1 MPASAPWWWEAPSP
15 VSRSVQQS
23 EFESLEALSEPARQA
38 LERGD
43 YGRCQQLLA
52 PLLEQHHVS
61 TPFGGQLRL
70 LLATAQM
77 GQGNSTAAAA
87 TCRSLRACR
96 DASLRSQAKDLQEV
110 LEAPALERPREWSMT
125 LPPLGE
131 VQPLEGQV
139 QALARRRR
147 RRQPPPP
154 PAPPTDPTSAP
165 LGFAVVVI
173 VLLLITAL
181 LGGCVDVDTTLRFPA
196 PGRLQVSQTSTSSTG
211 SALPWQRQLMAAV
224 KSTPWSTRQDHGQL
238 SLRAPALPASQALD
252 LLAATLEQAASLAAV
267 PLPPPELSLVE
278 RNWLLGVRQQFSC
291 SLDLRALQALPGL
304 ELSLSL
310 EPLPQ
315 RAVRRAEPLAVQAVA
330 PRRGRPAR
338 VIWRLQ
344 PGSLN
349 QLEVSCWRWS
359 RLGVGSVLIGLL
371 LALVALL
378 QRLKLAAGF
387 GLPQLPA

>member
-1 MPASAPWWWEAPSP
+1 M
-15 VSRSVQQS
+15 QQP

-52 PLLEQHHVS
+52 PLLEQHPAS
-61 TPFGGQLRL
+61 SPFGGQLRL

-139 QALARRRR
+139 QSLARRRR
-147 RRQPPPP
+147 RLPPPP
-154 PAPPTDPTSAP
+154 PAPPTGPTTAP
-165 LGFAVVVI
+165 LGFALVVAVL
-173 VLLLITAL
+173 LLLITAL
-181 LGGCVDVDTTLRFPA
+181 LGGCVDLETSLHFTA
-196 PGRLQVSQTSTSSTG
+196 PGRLQISQTSQSSTG
-211 SALPWQRQLMAAV
+211 HPLPWQRQLAAALQP
-224 KSTPWSTRQDHGQL
+224 TPWTLRQDHGQL
-238 SLRAPALPASQALD
+238 TLRAPAMPARQALD
-252 LLAATLEQAASLAAV
+252 LLTATFEQGAALAAV
-267 PLPPPELSLVE
+267 DLPTPQLSLQE
-278 RNWLLGVRQQFSC
+278 RNWLLGVRQQFRC
-291 SLDLRALQALPGL
+291 SLDLRGLQALPGL
-304 ELSLSL
+304 DLTLAL

-315 RAVRRAEPLAVQAVA
+315 RAIRRAEPLPVQ
-330 PRRGRPAR
+330 PLPPHQGRPSTL
-338 VIWRLQ
+338 VWHLQ
-344 PGSLN
+344 PGALN

-359 RLGVGSVLIGLL
+359 RLGVGALVIALL

-378 QRLKLAAGF
+378 QRLRLAAGF

>member
-1 MPASAPWWWEAPSP
+1 M
-15 VSRSVQQS
+15 QQS
-23 EFESLEALSEPARQA
+23 EFESLEALSGPARQA

-52 PLLEQHHVS
+52 PLLELHPAS
-61 TPFGGQLRL
+61 TPLGGQLRL

-77 GQGNSTAAAA
+77 GQGNSAAAAA

-147 RRQPPPP
+147 RQLPPPP
-154 PAPPTDPTSAP
+154 PAPPTGPTTAP
-165 LGFAVVVI
+165 LGFALVAI
-173 VLLLITAL
+173 VLLLLTAL
-181 LGGCVDVDTTLRFPA
+181 LGGCVDVDTAVRFTA
-196 PGRLQVSQTSTSSTG
+196 PGRLQISQISQSSTG
-211 SALPWQRQLMAAV
+211 SPLPWQRQLAAALQ
-224 KSTPWSTRQDHGQL
+224 STPWKPRQEHGQL
-238 SLRAPALPASQALD
+238 TLRAPALPAQQALD
-252 LLAATLEQAASLAAV
+252 LLTSTLEQGAALAAV
-267 PLPPPELSLVE
+267 QLPAPQLSLQE
-278 RNWLLGVRQQFSC
+278 RNWLLGVRQSFQC
-291 SLDLRALQALPGL
+291 NLDLRGLQALPGL
-304 ELSLSL
+304 ELTLSL
-310 EPLPQ
+310 EPVPQ
-315 RAVRRAEPLAVQAVA
+315 RAVRRADPLPVRAISARQ
-330 PRRGRPAR
+330 GRPAR

-344 PGSLN
+344 PGALN

-359 RLGVGSVLIGLL
+359 RLGVGAVLIGLL

>member
-1 MPASAPWWWEAPSP
+1 MPASAPWWWAAPSP
-15 VSRSVQQS
+15 ASRSVQQP
-23 EFESLEALSEPARQA
+23 EFESLEALSEPARLA

-52 PLLEQHHVS
+52 PLLEQHPAS
-61 TPFGGQLRL
+61 SPFGGQLRL

-77 GQGNSTAAAA
+77 GQGNSAAAAA

-125 LPPLGE
+125 LPSLGE

-147 RRQPPPP
+147 RRLPPPP
-154 PAPPTDPTSAP
+154 PAPPTGPTTAP
-165 LGFAVVVI
+165 LGFAVVAV

-181 LGGCVDVDTTLRFPA
+181 LGGCVDLNTSLRFTA
-196 PGRLQVSQTSTSSTG
+196 PGRLQISQTSQSSTG
-211 SALPWQRQLMAAV
+211 SPLPWQRQLAAGLQ
-224 KSTPWSTRQDHGQL
+224 STPWTLRQNHGQL
-238 SLRAPALPASQALD
+238 SLKAPALPAQQALD
-252 LLAATLEQAASLAAV
+252 LLTATIQQGATLAGV
-267 PLPPPELSLVE
+267 DLPAPQFRLQE
-278 RNWLLGVRQQFSC
+278 RNWLLGVRQEFHGSV
-291 SLDLRALQALPGL
+291 DLRGLQAWPGL
-304 ELSLSL
+304 ELTLTL

-315 RAVRRAEPLAVQAVA
+315 RAVRKAEPLPVQPLP
-330 PRRGRPAR
+330 PRQGRSSTL
-338 VIWRLQ
+338 IWRLQ
-344 PGSLN
+344 PGALN
-349 QLEVSCWRWS
+349 QLDVSCWRWS
-359 RLGVGSVLIGLL
+359 RLGVGALVIALL

>member
-1 MPASAPWWWEAPSP
+1 M
-15 VSRSVQQS
+15 QQS

-52 PLLEQHHVS
+52 PLLEQHPAS
-61 TPFGGQLRL
+61 SPMGGQLRL

-77 GQGNSTAAAA
+77 GQGNSAAAAA
-87 TCRSLRACR
+87 TCRTLRACR

-139 QALARRRR
+139 QAMARRRR
-147 RRQPPPP
+147 RQLPPPP
-154 PAPPTDPTSAP
+154 PAPPTGPTTAP
-165 LGFAVVVI
+165 LGFAVVAL

-181 LGGCVDVDTTLRFPA
+181 LGGCVDVDTELRFTA
-196 PGRLQVSQTSTSSTG
+196 PGRLQISQISQSSTG
-211 SALPWQRQLMAAV
+211 SPLPWQRQLRAELQ
-224 KSTPWSTRQDHGQL
+224 STPWRSRQDHGQL
-238 SLRAPALPASQALD
+238 TLRAPALPAQQALD
-252 LLAATLEQAASLAAV
+252 LLSATLERSADLVAV
-267 PLPPPELSLVE
+267 PLPEPQLSLQE
-278 RNWLLGVRQQFSC
+278 RNWLLGVRQHLAC
-291 SLDLRALQALPGL
+291 SIDLRGFEALPGL
-304 ELSLSL
+304 DLTLSL

-315 RAVRRAEPLAVQAVA
+315 RAVRLAEPLPVRALS
-330 PRRGRPAR
+330 PRQGHAAR
-338 VIWRLQ
+338 VMWRLQ
-344 PGSLN
+344 PGALN
-349 QLEVSCWRWS
+349 RLEVSCWRWS
-359 RLGVGSVLIGLL
+359 RLGVGAVLIGLL
-371 LALVALL
+371 LALVGLL